1 MTIELLKAFLVGVIA
16 AVPVGPV
23 LLMVLQ
29 KTLCRGKAAGI
40 MTGLGSA
47 VADMIYAAVGLFTLS
62 LIGEFINDYQEVI
75 MLCGGVI
82 LALIGVNIF
91 FKEVNLLKED
101 VPEGLGLWSCAFQSA
116 GSALSNPAALALMLA
131 LLASFGLAAEDGRQA
146 PAVFVTIAVFA
157 GEWLYWILLV
167 SLLSMKVRLNEKF
180 MKIVTKVA
188 GAGIMCFAVALV
200 VRAIILFV
208 R

>member
-62 LIGEFINDYQEVI
+62 LIGDFIKDHEALI
-75 MLCGGVI
+75 TLCGGLI
-82 LALIGVNIF
+82 LALIGANIF
-91 FKEVNLLKED
+91 FKEVKFSKED
-101 VPEGLGLWSCAFQSA
+101 APGRLGLWSCAAQSA
-116 GSALSNPAALALMLA
+116 GSALSNPAALAVMLA
-131 LLASFGLAAEDGRQA
+131 LLASFGLGGPDARQS
-146 PAVFVTIAVFA
+146 PAVLVALAVFA
-157 GEWLYWILLV
+157 GEWLYWIVLVTLV
-167 SLLSMKVRLNEKF
+167 SKGVRLNEKF
-180 MKIVTKVA
+180 MKIVTRVA
-188 GAGIMCFAVALV
+188 GAGIICFAVVLA

-208 R
+208 K

>member
-62 LIGEFINDYQEVI
+62 LIGDFINDHEEVI

-82 LALIGVNIF
+82 LALIGANIF
-91 FKEVNLLKED
+91 FKEVNLSN
-101 VPEGLGLWSCAFQSA
+101 GNATGSLGLWSCAAQSA

-131 LLASFGLAAEDGRQA
+131 LLASFGLGGADDRQA
-146 PAVFVTIAVFA
+146 PAVLVAIAVFA
-157 GEWLYWILLV
+157 GEWLYWIVLV
-167 SLLSMKVRLNEKF
+167 TLLSKGLNLNEKF
-180 MKIVTKVA
+180 MKIVTRIA
-188 GAGIMCFAVALV
+188 GFGIMCFAVALI